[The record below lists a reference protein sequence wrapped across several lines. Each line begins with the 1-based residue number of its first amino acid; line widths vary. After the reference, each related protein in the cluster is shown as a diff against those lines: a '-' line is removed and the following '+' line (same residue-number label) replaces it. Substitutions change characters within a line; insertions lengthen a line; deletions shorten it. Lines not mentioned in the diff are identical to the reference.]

1 MQARK
6 RSGTEKNRPE
16 AGSPAFLVRIE
27 PSPGGVRHMIPV
39 WAGLPSYGG
48 EIMNEWGLLILL
60 VAGWFI
66 LNRYILPR
74 FGVRT

>member
-1 MQARK
+1 
-6 RSGTEKNRPE
+6 
-16 AGSPAFLVRIE
+16 
-27 PSPGGVRHMIPV
+27 
-39 WAGLPSYGG
+39 
-48 EIMNEWGLLILL
+48 MNEWGLLILL